1 MRLHA
6 PLMSALKAIPGS
18 RWEREPD
25 FQCLASFLEFHG
37 VHRLLQVI
45 SMEGFG
51 CDAYL
56 HLNRLG
62 NVQEPL
68 P

>member
-1 MRLHA
+1 MQCG
-6 PLMSALKAIPGS
+6 LMFYA
-18 RWEREPD
+18 
-25 FQCLASFLEFHG
+25 CLPKGGGGLQQACLYILGWPMIDHMPC
-37 VHRLLQVI
+37 LLQVI

>member
-1 MRLHA
+1 
-6 PLMSALKAIPGS
+6 MSSVCGISKL
-18 RWEREPD
+18 WV
-25 FQCLASFLEFHG
+25 LSFG
-37 VHRLLQVI
+37 GIVLQVI

>member
-1 MRLHA
+1 M
-6 PLMSALKAIPGS
+6 
-18 RWEREPD
+18 
-25 FQCLASFLEFHG
+25 LASCYLLRRCLCIKRVWEEQAQ
-37 VHRLLQVI
+37 VLSCERAVLQVI

>member
-1 MRLHA
+1 MLWVVSCGDLV
-6 PLMSALKAIPGS
+6 P
-18 RWEREPD
+18 
-25 FQCLASFLEFHG
+25 
-37 VHRLLQVI
+37 QVI

>member
-1 MRLHA
+1 MLSCECA
-6 PLMSALKAIPGS
+6 
-18 RWEREPD
+18 
-25 FQCLASFLEFHG
+25 
-37 VHRLLQVI
+37 VLQVI

>member
-1 MRLHA
+1 MPYTCLKEARA
-6 PLMSALKAIPGS
+6 AASMSAQPELAIVLQV
-18 RWEREPD
+18 D
-25 FQCLASFLEFHG
+25 HMLF
-37 VHRLLQVI
+37 LLQVI

>member
-1 MRLHA
+1 MLSCKGA
-6 PLMSALKAIPGS
+6 
-18 RWEREPD
+18 
-25 FQCLASFLEFHG
+25 
-37 VHRLLQVI
+37 VLQVI

>member
-1 MRLHA
+1 MYVENLTCNMYRQ
-6 PLMSALKAIPGS
+6 ALRRPVLSVPHVPAQI
-18 RWEREPD
+18 
-25 FQCLASFLEFHG
+25 L
-37 VHRLLQVI
+37 
-45 SMEGFG
+45 SMDGYG
-51 CDAYL
+51 TDAYL